1 MFREEA
7 LVEEALV
14 GKVVVTES
22 TAFLRQVR
30 EGRREE
36 GGTDRRREGGERG
49 KEEDQGY
56 RIEWR

>member
-1 MFREEA
+1 M
-7 LVEEALV
+7 EEALV
-14 GKVVVTES
+14 GKVVVTGS

-36 GGTDRRREGGERG
+36 GGTDGRREGGEGG